1 MDINFSDVVSVL
13 SFIAVIYGAWWA
25 SRAIN
30 KRVPSQ
36 NALDDNKAMEIMQ
49 GNVERAIAR
58 ANAAEKRAEAVE
70 ADRDKDRLALVT
82 YKKAIEEQREIERQE
97 INKLKDDFEEWKKKQ
112 RFLLAFT
119 VLFTDEPEIQDV
131 KVRRDRRKYPSTY
144 YAGEER
150 RQDPP

>member
-97 INKLKDDFEEWKKKQ
+97 INKLKDDFEE
-112 RFLLAFT
+112 
-119 VLFTDEPEIQDV
+119 
-131 KVRRDRRKYPSTY
+131 Y
-144 YAGEER
+144 
-150 RQDPP
+150 